1 MQTLIKIVSELFIG
15 LTALAMFVH
24 SQWTF
29 NILFTGH
36 DQPVLNGVETI
47 VPFLLWFIP
56 GAGIAFAIEF
66 GQVATSYLLK
76 RARTWG
82 RRVPLIITFLVLAL
96 AGFYLQWFALA
107 HHMPALEF
115 GAGLSVDALPTATR
129 MKDAALWII
138 PALLP
143 LSTLVFTLSGI
154 GESAEQKEPE
164 IQPVETPAPLPIVE
178 VPALAE
184 PALKESYLLPVKHM
198 DETDDLPPW
207 LRETVA
213 RCECGWESTYK
224 DAKAARMG
232 LNGHRRHCELLQ
244 KPLSANGHTKE
255 ASHES

>member
-36 DQPVLNGVETI
+36 DQPVLNGADTI

-82 RRVPLIITFLVLAL
+82 RRIPLIITFTVLAL

-115 GAGLSVDALPTATR
+115 GAGLSADALPTATR
-129 MKDAALWII
+129 MKDGALWII

-154 GESAEQKEPE
+154 GESAERKEPE
-164 IQPVETPAPLPIVE
+164 IQPAETPAPLPQIE
-178 VPALAE
+178 VPALPTGDAE
-184 PALKESYLLPVKHM
+184 PLPFGIAVLAL
-198 DETDDLPPW
+198 DEPENTPMM
-207 LRETVA
+207 RK
-213 RCECGWESTYK
+213 SK
-224 DAKAARMG
+224 
-232 LNGHRRHCELLQ
+232 
-244 KPLSANGHTKE
+244 KPTASANGHSAKNSALRNKE
-255 ASHES
+255 I